1 MKKLK
6 LTFTIFLTLIVSLS
20 LTILFLSIKKQDFS
34 NKKSLLKTVKLTDL
48 AISTE
53 ANYIRHRS
61 LTTIF
66 DIYKDDP
73 DIRVYFPSTF
83 TINEGLYAKK

>member
-1 MKKLK
+1 MKKVKITL
-6 LTFTIFLTLIVSLS
+6 LIFLTLFSSLFFIVLYLLNTNNHYEEKLKLVSSIGLS
-20 LTILFLSIKKQDFS
+20 DLS
-34 NKKSLLKTVKLTDL
+34 
-48 AISTE
+48 ISTE

-61 LTTIF
+61 LATIF

-83 TINEGLYAKK
+83 TINEGLHEK

>member
-6 LTFTIFLTLIVSLS
+6 TTFFIFLILFGSLFCV
-20 LTILFLSIKKQDFS
+20 TLFLSLKKQDFT
-34 NKKSLLKTVKLTDL
+34 NKNTLLKSISLTDL

-61 LTTIF
+61 LSTMF

-83 TINEGLYAKK
+83 TINEGLYVKR